1 MTAKITFSRL
11 KTDNSKKRRT
21 ERTFNL
27 RLNSVDVAGFQS
39 VDYQQFSVFWVNQ
52 NYPLIAETVY
62 ALELSGKIEE
72 ARTQIKSAVQ
82 TALSKSD
89 EAKPKVVS
97 VESIIDTLD
106 HEIRYA
112 EKTISEWAEQVIDN
126 PANSLENSG
135 QTFFTAARLKV
146 CRTLKNNLV
155 EFNDLD
161 KDNLTSD
168 DVSNLINDLDRTAKW
183 AHEDTHATSSSVPLN
198 EMRRCLATE
207 WYRLWYSETGML
219 SMRNKIIRAIS

>member
-11 KTDNSKKRRT
+11 KNETVGCQKK
-21 ERTFNL
+21 RTFNL

-39 VDYQQFSVFWVNQ
+39 VDYQQFSIFWVNQ
-52 NYPLIAETVY
+52 NYPLIAETVH

-89 EAKPKVVS
+89 ETDEATAKPKVVK
-97 VESIIDTLD
+97 VESIIDTID
-106 HEIRYA
+106 FEIKYC
-112 EKTISEWAEQVIDN
+112 EKSISKWVTDILDN
-126 PANSLENSG
+126 PVNTMENAT
-135 QTFFTAARLKV
+135 QTFELTARLQV
-146 CRTLKNNLV
+146 CRTLKHALT
-155 EFNDLD
+155 EFNNV
-161 KDNLTSD
+161 DNTISAEE
-168 DVSNLINDLDRTAKW
+168 VISDLDRFAKR
-183 AHEDTHATSSSVPLN
+183 AIEDTHSTSSAVSLN
-198 EMRRCLATE
+198 EARRCLATE